1 MDEEEGLLL
10 PRGRARAAHAGQ
22 LVRRCSCWHS
32 GAGSCY
38 VDTTKTPV
46 LIITVRSVSSQSSQI
61 RQCCPSGHLK
71 ITYALPM
78 LMPHGLESPLIQS
91 IFESLSRQKG
101 ENI

>member
-46 LIITVRSVSSQSSQI
+46 LIITVQVSQ
-61 RQCCPSGHLK
+61 CPSGQ